1 MTREYLGRIRLGAV
15 ASMTQ
20 IQRWSFLERNHEI
33 ALSTVDGDGVIYSSP
48 VWYLVK
54 DRRIF
59 IPIDQASKHLQNIEN
74 GSSMT
79 GVVFKGG
86 EELATARGV
95 QIQGR
100 GKMVE
105 DAEFA
110 KECVDLIVD
119 HIFGPGHPHTKSYLE
134 YRECFDNAT
143 LELEPEKMITWD
155 LRKVYNLQMYAARRL

>member
-1 MTREYLGRIRLGAV
+1 MTRELLGRIRLGAV

-20 IQRWSFLERNHEI
+20 AQRWSFLERNHEI

-48 VWYLVK
+48 VWYVVK

-59 IPIDQASKHLQNIEN
+59 IPIDQASKHLKNTEN

-86 EELATARGV
+86 DDLATARGV

-105 DAEFA
+105 DVALA
-110 KECVDLIVD
+110 NECVDLVVD
-119 HIFGPGHPHTKSYLE
+119 QIFGPGHSHAVAYRE

-143 LELEPEKMITWD
+143 MELEPEKMITWD